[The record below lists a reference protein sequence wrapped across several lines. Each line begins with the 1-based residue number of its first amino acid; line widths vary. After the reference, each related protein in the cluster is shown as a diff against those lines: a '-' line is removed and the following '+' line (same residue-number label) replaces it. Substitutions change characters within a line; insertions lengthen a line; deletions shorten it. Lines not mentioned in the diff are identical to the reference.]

1 VSTPEL
7 KNKKGNLL
15 SQASGMFNVEPCMEM
30 KITIYDIQGLK
41 NKRETPYEVV
51 RAVLKADFQLR
62 VFLRTSTHVIKT
74 LNPSSF

>member
-15 SQASGMFNVEPCMEM
+15 SQASGMFIVEPCMEI

-51 RAVLKADFQLR
+51 RAVY
-62 VFLRTSTHVIKT
+62 
-74 LNPSSF
+74 